1 MKAIAPWRMLALLV
15 ARARRSGLSDPDAMA
30 LATTGRGGR
39 PAVRMVL
46 LRGIDARGLLFYTN
60 YQSRKGQE
68 IARIPLAA
76 AVLYWPELARQVRI
90 EGRVRRLSPAESD
103 RYFAARPRGAQL
115 AAWASGQS
123 TPIASRSVLLA
134 HYREAERRFAGRNV
148 ERPVG
153 WGGYLLTPRV
163 FEFWAAGEHRL
174 HDRMRY
180 TRRPGG
186 WVGMRLAP

>member
-1 MKAIAPWRMLALLV
+1 VKAIAPWRMLALLV

-123 TPIASRSVLLA
+123 TPI
-134 HYREAERRFAGRNV
+134 
-148 ERPVG
+148 
-153 WGGYLLTPRV
+153 LLTPRV